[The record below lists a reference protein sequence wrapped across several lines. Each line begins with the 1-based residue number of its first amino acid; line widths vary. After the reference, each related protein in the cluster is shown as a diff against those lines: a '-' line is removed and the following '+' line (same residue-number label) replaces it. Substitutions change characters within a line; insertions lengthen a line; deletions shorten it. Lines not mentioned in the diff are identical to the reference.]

1 MTALFRGGE
10 LEAFI
15 ANSSGVSE
23 STADGKF
30 NSTFARCA
38 ILLSTGSSS
47 GPDHITADT
56 MSWSAQTG
64 DFYFHFEE
72 ADGSGGV
79 LSHTVIEWFSGSTA
93 NFRIRQTYP
102 SGSSAGRSWTLQY
115 LNASAVWTDVGS
127 ALPIGSGRADYD
139 LFVNI
144 TTGVAKLYVRGS
156 VSAATATGLSLGHMS
171 GITKAR
177 LHSDTGGRY
186 FSQIVADTTPTIGYR
201 LASVHPN
208 GAGSDSAWTGTYLNI
223 DETSLDDADFV
234 NSATANQVSTYT
246 LSSVTLTGYSV
257 QDVTV
262 SFRSKC
268 GGSGPQNIEAVLR
281 SAGTNYFSSNLAQDV
296 GYAPY
301 QNTWSTDPAT
311 SADWVLASISS
322 LQAGVKSIA

>member
-23 STADGKF
+23 STDGGTF

-38 ILLSTGSSS
+38 ILLYTGSSS
-47 GPDHITADT
+47 SPDQITADT

-72 ADGSGGV
+72 RDGSGLV
-79 LSHTVIEWFSGSTA
+79 SHTALELFSGSTA
-93 NFRIRQTYP
+93 NFRIRQTY
-102 SGSSAGRSWTLQY
+102 SGSARQWTLQY
-115 LNASAVWTDVGS
+115 LNASAVWTSVGS
-127 ALPIGSGRADYD
+127 ALTLGTGRADYD
-139 LFVNI
+139 IYVNI

-223 DETSLDDADFV
+223 DETTLDDADFV